1 MCTASRVAERAR
13 TDGLA
18 AFPATHDLGI
28 VRDPARCAQQRS
40 AHCCGDRAEDPDA
53 RGLNV
58 VLAWDCGHAVGD
70 RATAKTVREAFLTDP
85 RVHYVISFGELYYRD
100 GDNVPDR
107 DNTGHED
114 HVHVTFYPWA
124 ANDDRP
130 FTFASQGDL
139 TIMDTDTKA
148 YLDAKF
154 LSLAVTLDK
163 LEADVAELR
172 DAEKRHNAGDRRRDQ
187 ANHPG

>member
-53 RGLNV
+53 RGLDV

-70 RATAKTVREAFLTDP
+70 RDTAKTVREAFLTDP
-85 RVHYVISFGELYYRD
+85 RVHYCISFGELYYRD
-100 GDNVPDR
+100 GDNIPDR

-124 ANDDRP
+124 ADDDRP
-130 FTFASQGDL
+130 FTL
-139 TIMDTDTKA
+139 TSGGFGTMTDAEIKQLFTDQSKQNDARMDKV
-148 YLDAKF
+148 
-154 LSLAVTLDK
+154 LA
-163 LEADVAELR
+163 AIAELR
-172 DAEKRHNAGDRRRDQ
+172 DAEKRHNAGDRRRDEQ
-187 ANHPG
+187 NHQ